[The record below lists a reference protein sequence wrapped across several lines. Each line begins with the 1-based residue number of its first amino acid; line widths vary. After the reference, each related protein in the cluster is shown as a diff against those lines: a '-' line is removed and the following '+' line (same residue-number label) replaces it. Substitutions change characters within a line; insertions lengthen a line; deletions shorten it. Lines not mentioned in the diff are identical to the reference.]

1 MPYILLLFVF
11 YTFALHFMLIA
22 LSTVAIVNMFT
33 FYSKKKKRNVP
44 FVTDTHTSGIDY
56 CDH

>member
-33 FYSKKKKRNVP
+33 FHSKKKKKCSFCDR
-44 FVTDTHTSGIDY
+44 HTYLWDRLP
-56 CDH
+56 

>member
-33 FYSKKKKRNVP
+33 FHSKKKKKM
-44 FVTDTHTSGIDY
+44 FLL
-56 CDH
+56 